1 MGKNNKAD
9 KKAPVIET
17 AEIFDPAKDTT
28 VLPKKFSG
36 MSADSKVLFVDLV
49 QRRTVEKPRR
59 DGVYSPEFTEQ
70 LNVVADAMLVDVAI
84 NEVACSG
91 NSFRFIASKNPKVH
105 EAFVKLAESMG
116 MQIPALEAL
125 PAPTKE
131 QLNESGMQGEDTK
144 DKVVIEVTEKN
155 ISKEA
160 KQTAKA
166 EASVKNSDVELDITK
181 FKNEDDLRKALTY
194 MMSAKPSPFVNI
206 TEAVAMYRSYLMHNA
221 KSDKEKDEVKSKS
234 FEDLFTKVTEI
245 VKNCTLVV
253 RGFGS
258 FLYNEVSSKKNPVS
272 AFCIL
277 RNAAKNKETGIPYM
291 DDETIAAML
300 RVIVRWVSVGKVEE
314 QNKNIANAKSDIVT
328 LSKDKKANKKGIEDL
343 EEKIKTYENNIEHIN
358 NVLGFVTN
366 PSFDV
371 ADKFLEN
378 LSENDQEARRLFGI
392 VTSSYYGKELVE
404 NSDMKAI
411 RQNVQIYIGVIL
423 NFFCDAALKNGNYT
437 ESDFVEITKK

>member
-1 MGKNNKAD
+1 MGKNNNAN

-59 DGVYSPEFTEQ
+59 DSVYSPEFTEQ

-84 NEVACSG
+84 NEVACNGST
-91 NSFRFIASKNPKVH
+91 FRFIANKNPKVH

-131 QLNESGMQGEDTK
+131 QLNESGMEGEDTK
-144 DKVVIEVTEKN
+144 DKVVIEVTEKD

-194 MMSAKPSPFVNI
+194 MMSVKPSPFVNI

-221 KSDKEKDEVKSKS
+221 KSDKEKEEVKNKS

-277 RNAAKNKETGIPYM
+277 RNSAKNKETGIPYM

-343 EEKIKTYENNIEHIN
+343 EEKIKTYKNNIEHIN

>member
-160 KQTAKA
+160 KQAAKA

-221 KSDKEKDEVKSKS
+221 KSDKEKEEVKNKS

-300 RVIVRWVSVGKVEE
+300 RVIVRWVSVGKIEE

-343 EEKIKTYENNIEHIN
+343 EEKIKTYKNNIEHIN
-358 NVLGFVTN
+358 NVLSFVTN
-366 PSFDV
+366 PSFDI

>member
-160 KQTAKA
+160 KQAAKA

-221 KSDKEKDEVKSKS
+221 KSDKEKEEVKNKS

-272 AFCIL
+272 AFCI
-277 RNAAKNKETGIPYM
+277 
-291 DDETIAAML
+291 
-300 RVIVRWVSVGKVEE
+300 
-314 QNKNIANAKSDIVT
+314 
-328 LSKDKKANKKGIEDL
+328 
-343 EEKIKTYENNIEHIN
+343 
-358 NVLGFVTN
+358 
-366 PSFDV
+366 
-371 ADKFLEN
+371 
-378 LSENDQEARRLFGI
+378 
-392 VTSSYYGKELVE
+392 
-404 NSDMKAI
+404 
-411 RQNVQIYIGVIL
+411 
-423 NFFCDAALKNGNYT
+423 
-437 ESDFVEITKK
+437 

>member
-131 QLNESGMQGEDTK
+131 QLNESGMEGEDTK
-144 DKVVIEVTEKN
+144 DKVVIEVTEKD

-221 KSDKEKDEVKSKS
+221 KSDKEKEEVKNKS

-343 EEKIKTYENNIEHIN
+343 EEKIKTYKNNIEHIN

-392 VTSSYYGKELVE
+392 VTSSYYGKELIE

-411 RQNVQIYIGVIL
+411 RQNAQIYIGVIL

>member
-59 DGVYSPEFTEQ
+59 DSVYSPEFTEQ

-84 NEVACSG
+84 NEVACNGST
-91 NSFRFIASKNPKVH
+91 FRFIANKNPKVH

-131 QLNESGMQGEDTK
+131 QLNESGMEGEDTK
-144 DKVVIEVTEKN
+144 DKVVIEVTEKD

-221 KSDKEKDEVKSKS
+221 KSDKEKDEVKNKS

-300 RVIVRWVSVGKVEE
+300 RVIVRWVSVGKIEE
-314 QNKNIANAKSDIVT
+314 QNKNISNAKSDIVT

-358 NVLGFVTN
+358 SVLNFVTN

-392 VTSSYYGKELVE
+392 VTSSYYGKELIE

-411 RQNVQIYIGVIL
+411 RQNAQIYIGVIL